1 MLVALGLAM
10 VATFMFLIITKR
22 ATPVVALILVPI
34 AFGLFAGAGLD
45 ISDMV
50 TDGIKELAP
59 TAAMLFFAIIF
70 FGIMIDVGLF
80 DPVVRAVIRMVGH
93 DPARLVVG
101 TAVLAMVVSLDGDG
115 STTFIITTAA
125 LLPLYLKL
133 GVSPVVLTVVA
144 GLANGTMNILPWGGP
159 TARAASALKIDT
171 NDVFVPMVPALG
183 AALIVVLLF
192 AFHLGVLERRRIGTL
207 QMRES
212 ILAPNRVRAQSSEVG
227 EVDVEREPVSVGAV
241 AGSAASDGT
250 DVAAVP
256 GTGTRT
262 GTGHGRMRRFFGGRR
277 GSAGTPTSVTG
288 GTDAADAD
296 RDTADRIDDTAPAT
310 RDLPVLD
317 RAADPAAAAATTTDA
332 TSAFAGVLDPN
343 RKTLRPKLFWV
354 NAALTVGLLG
364 ILGADVVAIPVLFM
378 IFAGLALAINF
389 PHIADQQEAITRH
402 SSSIVSVVAMVL
414 AAAVLTGVFSG
425 TGMVDAIARW
435 LSDGIP
441 DWMGPHMAIVVGILS
456 IPLTFLM
463 SNDAFYYGVLPVMS
477 ETASRYGIDPAEM
490 ARASITGQPFHM
502 QSPLVPAIL
511 LLVALA
517 GVTLAD
523 HHKKVLWR
531 AAVVSLVMLVVGC
544 LVGAVPI

>member
-1 MLVALGLAM
+1 MLVALGLGM

-22 ATPVVALILVPI
+22 ATPVVALILVPV

-45 ISDMV
+45 ISDMI

-80 DPVVRAVIRMVGH
+80 DPIVRFVVRMVKQ

-101 TAVLAMVVSLDGDG
+101 TAVLAAVVSLDGDG

-171 NDVFVPMVPALG
+171 NDVFLPMVPALIV
-183 AALIVVLLF
+183 ALLVVLAF
-192 AFHLGVLERRRIGTL
+192 SFHLGVLERRRIGKL
-207 QMRES
+207 ELKES
-212 ILAPNRVRAQSSEVG
+212 ILMPSDEVL
-227 EVDVEREPVSVGAV
+227 V
-241 AGSAASDGT
+241 AAGGGSGT
-250 DVAAVP
+250 DVP
-256 GTGTRT
+256 TTR
-262 GTGHGRMRRFFGGRR
+262 RRFGRKR
-277 GSAGTPTSVTG
+277 GSAGSSSVSTG
-288 GTDAADAD
+288 SADFGG
-296 RDTADRIDDTAPAT
+296 DDTTT
-310 RDLPVLD
+310 RDLHIEEYND
-317 RAADPAAAAATTTDA
+317 DGETTFT
-332 TSAFAGVLDPN
+332 GVLDPN

-354 NAALTVGLLG
+354 NAALTVALLAV
-364 ILGADVVAIPVLFM
+364 LGMDVVAIPVLFM
-378 IFAGLALAINF
+378 IAAGLALAINF
-389 PHIADQQEAITRH
+389 PHVKEQQEAITRH

-414 AAAVLTGVFSG
+414 AAAVLTGVFTG
-425 TGMVDAIARW
+425 TGMVDALAHW
-435 LSDGIP
+435 LADGIP
-441 DWMGPHMAIVVGILS
+441 TWMGPHMAIVAGVLS

-463 SNDAFYYGVLPVMS
+463 SNDAFYYGVLPVLS
-477 ETASRYGIDPAEM
+477 ETATRYGIDPTEM
-490 ARASITGQPFHM
+490 ARASITGQTVHM

-517 GVTLAD
+517 GVSLAD

-531 AAVVSLVMLVVGC
+531 ATLVSLAMLVTGC
-544 LVGAVPI
+544 LVGAIPF

>member
-22 ATPVVALILVPI
+22 ATPVVALILVPV

-45 ISDMV
+45 ISDMI

-80 DPVVRAVIRMVGH
+80 DPVVRLVVRMVGN

-133 GVSPVVLTVVA
+133 GVSPVVLTVAA

-159 TARAASALKIDT
+159 TARSASALKIDT
-171 NDVFVPMVPALG
+171 NAVFLPMVPALIAG
-183 AALIVVLLF
+183 LVVVLLF
-192 AFHLGVLERRRIGTL
+192 SYHLGVLERRRIG
-207 QMRES
+207 RIEIRDS
-212 ILAPNRVRAQSSEVG
+212 ILMPRQEVL
-227 EVDVEREPVSVGAV
+227 
-241 AGSAASDGT
+241 
-250 DVAAVP
+250 VAA
-256 GTGTRT
+256 
-262 GTGHGRMRRFFGGRR
+262 GG
-277 GSAGTPTSVTG
+277 GAGTAVPPTSRGRGHAGGQATG
-288 GTDAADAD
+288 SGDTFDGD
-296 RDTADRIDDTAPAT
+296 RQDDDRQDDDEQGDESGFT
-310 RDLPVLD
+310 
-317 RAADPAAAAATTTDA
+317 
-332 TSAFAGVLDPN
+332 GVLDPN
-343 RKTLRPKLFWV
+343 RKTLRPKLFWI
-354 NAALTVGLLG
+354 NAGLTVALLAVLGLD
-364 ILGADVVAIPVLFM
+364 ILAIPVLFM
-378 IFAGLALAINF
+378 IATGIALAVNF
-389 PHIADQQEAITRH
+389 PHVKDQQEAITRH

-425 TGMVDAIARW
+425 TGMVDAIAHW
-435 LSDGIP
+435 LASGIP
-441 DWMGPHMAIVVGILS
+441 DWMGPHMAVVIGVLS

-477 ETASRYGIDPAEM
+477 ETATRYGIDPAEM

-517 GVTLAD
+517 GVSLAD

-531 AAVVSLVMLVVGC
+531 AAAVSIVMLVVGC
-544 LVGAVPI
+544 MVGAIPF